1 MSVHQK
7 KWIVPSL
14 ILLISVVLSSC
25 SGISLDSFL
34 PNSGSSEPSIIM
46 VEVTF
51 YVQIPLNTPEGEVIY
66 LSTLDEV
73 TGLGVNADA
82 HPMEPAVGEANLDQG
97 LIYKTTLTVPQHTII
112 KYRFTRQNQYAVI
125 EHTQSDKQVRYRIA
139 QADNPLEIRDVVSK
153 WSDTTYYWP
162 EPGRISGVIVDENSR
177 EPVPGMLVTGG
188 GLQTFTTA
196 SGAYMLQGLP
206 PGVHNLVV
214 YAPDGGYQVIQ
225 QGAEVA
231 SQANTEANL
240 SIIPRGF
247 VDVTFLVSVPIGTP
261 ENSVHLV
268 GNLYQLGN
276 TYGNLPGGMN
286 TTPYRMPKLIFAEDN
301 RYGIILSLPV
311 GAEIRYKYTL
321 GDGFWNAE
329 HTEEGKFSLRRFIV
343 PDHPIQFTD
352 EVTTWASGSKNS
364 ITFDLWTPDNTPPG
378 EEIYIQFNPYGW
390 TTPLPMIEL
399 APNHWVFILFSPF
412 DIISDL
418 TYRYCREGECGI
430 ADDEATRGGSTKG
443 RSVSPSSESQYIAD
457 TVENWAWLEEE
468 LPTINSPLPMIQPR
482 GENFIT
488 GIEFMPGNKAASS
501 VHFSSAIPAISSM
514 NASWIVLTPT
524 WTFTHQIPPVIEP
537 NPSQDPLWLDLS
549 KMSELAFQQDL
560 QVGLHPQ
567 PHFPVNPDSWWDSA
581 PLDFS
586 WWNSWFDQ
594 YQKFAVH
601 FADLAEKQGINMLVL
616 GGEWISPALPGGKL
630 ANGNPSGVPADSEL
644 RWEGILAEVDSH
656 FSGTIAW
663 SMALPPNGNIPG
675 YFQHIDQIHLNWSP
689 SLVSDQSLTQDELT
703 NLAEQ
708 SLDGEINEFWS
719 AWLKPEDKLL
729 ILRIAYPSV
738 SGWNSDCDPLE
749 DETCC
754 DFAEFTKPAPNLPNL
769 STDLDEQAKAYTA
782 FLSAINNKSWISG
795 VISWGYYAPVILH
808 DKSISIHGK
817 PAEDILQDW
826 FTEFLEK

>member
-1 MSVHQK
+1 MSVHPK
-7 KWIVPSL
+7 KRVVPIL
-14 ILLISVVLSSC
+14 ILLISVVLNSC

-34 PNSGSSEPSIIM
+34 PNSDSSETSILM

-97 LIYKTTLTVPQHTII
+97 LIYKATLTVPQHSVI

-125 EHTQSDKQVRYRIA
+125 EHTQSDEQVRYRIA
-139 QADNPLEIRDVVSK
+139 LADNPLEIRDVVSK
-153 WSDTTYYWP
+153 WSYTTYYWP
-162 EPGRISGVIVDENSR
+162 EPGRITGIILDENSKA
-177 EPVPGMLVTGG
+177 PVPGMLVTGG
-188 GLQTFTTA
+188 GVQTFTTA
-196 SGAYMLQGLP
+196 SGAFMLQGLP

-214 YAPDGGYQVIQ
+214 YAPDGSYQVIQ

-240 SIIPRGF
+240 SITPRDF

-261 ENSVHLV
+261 ENSVHLA

-276 TYGNLPGGMN
+276 TFGNLPGGMN
-286 TTPYRMPKLIFAEDN
+286 TTPSRMPKLIFAGGN
-301 RYGIILSLPV
+301 QYGIILSLPV

-329 HTEEGKFSLRRFIV
+329 HSEDGRFSLRRFIV
-343 PDHPIQFTD
+343 PDHPVQFTD
-352 EVTTWASGSKNS
+352 EVTTWKTGSKDS

-412 DIISDL
+412 DIISNL

-430 ADDEATRGGSTKG
+430 ADDRATSGGSEEG
-443 RSVSPSSESQYIAD
+443 RSISPSSESQYIAD
-457 TVENWAWLEEE
+457 TVETWVWLEAET
-468 LPTINSPLPMIQPR
+468 PTLNTPQPIIQPR
-482 GENFIT
+482 GEGFIT
-488 GIEFMPGNKAASS
+488 GIEFMPGTKAASS
-501 VHFSSAIPAISSM
+501 VHFSSALPAISSM
-514 NASWIVLTPT
+514 NAKWILLTPT
-524 WTFTHQIPPVIEP
+524 WSFTHQIPPVIEP
-537 NPSQDPLWLDLS
+537 NPSQDLLWLDLS

-567 PHFPVNPDSWWDSA
+567 PHFPVSPEIWWDSA
-581 PLDFS
+581 PLDFG

-601 FADLAEKQGINMLVL
+601 FADLAEIQGIDMLVL
-616 GGEWISPALPGGKL
+616 GGEWLSPALPGGKL

-644 RWEGILAEVDSH
+644 RWEEILTEVDSR

-663 SMALPPNGNIPG
+663 AMALPPSGEMPV
-675 YFQHIDQIHLNWSP
+675 YFQHIDQIHLDWTP
-689 SLVSDQSLTQDELT
+689 SLQTDQSSTLDELT
-703 NLAEQ
+703 SQAEQ
-708 SLDGEINEFWS
+708 SLEGEVNEFWT

-729 ILRIAYPSV
+729 VLRIAYPSV
-738 SGWNSDCDPLE
+738 SDWNSDCISDE
-749 DETCC
+749 DETCYN
-754 DFAEFTKPAPNLPNL
+754 FEEFTKPAPDLPNL
-769 STDLDEQAKAYTA
+769 KIDLDEQAKAYTA
-782 FLSAINNKSWISG
+782 FLSAINKKSWISG

-817 PAEDILQDW
+817 PAEEVIQHW
-826 FTEFLEK
+826 FTGFLER